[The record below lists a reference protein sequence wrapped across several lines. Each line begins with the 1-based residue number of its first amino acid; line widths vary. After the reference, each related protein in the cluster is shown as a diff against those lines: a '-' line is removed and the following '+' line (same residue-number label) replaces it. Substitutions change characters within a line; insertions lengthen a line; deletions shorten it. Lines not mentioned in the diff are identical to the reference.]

1 MVKDKVV
8 IVTGAASGIGLT
20 TAHVLADNG
29 AKVVVADINLAP
41 AQAVVDDIRAAGGEA
56 SAVAV
61 DVTDEDSVAAM
72 VKFAVDTYGRLDGA
86 HNNAGVEMI
95 NKPVHEITAAE
106 WKRVIDVDLTGVF
119 YCMKHEVLAMKKT
132 GGGSIVNTSSGAGIR
147 GQVNAADYVAAKHGV
162 QGLTKAA
169 ASEGGATGIRVNSV
183 NPGLIMTPMA
193 RDRLMNDPVFSQALD
208 YIRSRHHIGRFG
220 ETVEVANAVMWLL
233 SDMSSFV
240 TGSPLL
246 VDGGYAI

>member
-1 MVKDKVV
+1 MLKDRV
-8 IVTGAASGIGLT
+8 IIITGAGSGIGLT
-20 TAHVLADNG
+20 TAHTIAGVG
-29 AKVVVADINLAP
+29 ARVVVADIDLAS
-41 AQAVVDDIRAAGGEA
+41 AQAVVDDIRASGGDA
-56 SAVAV
+56 AAVAV
-61 DVTDEDSVAAM
+61 DVADEASVAAM

-86 HNNAGVEMI
+86 HNNAGIEMA
-95 NKPVHEITAAE
+95 NKPLHELTAAE
-106 WKRVIDVDLTGVF
+106 WQRVIDVDLTGVF
-119 YCMKHEVLAMKKT
+119 YCMKHEILAMKDT
-132 GGGSIVNTSSGAGIR
+132 GGGSIVNTSSGAGLR

-169 ASEGGATGIRVNSV
+169 ATEGGAFGIRVNSV

-193 RDRLMNDPVFSQALD
+193 KDRLMNDPIFSQALD

-220 ETVEVANAVMWLL
+220 ETVEVANAVIWLL
-233 SDMSSFV
+233 SDQSSFV

>member
-1 MVKDKVV
+1 LLKDRV
-8 IVTGAASGIGLT
+8 IIITGAGSGIGLT
-20 TAHVLADNG
+20 TAHTIAGVG
-29 AKVVVADINLAP
+29 ARVVVADIDLAS
-41 AQAVVDDIRAAGGEA
+41 AQAVVDDIRASGGDA
-56 SAVAV
+56 AAVAV
-61 DVTDEDSVAAM
+61 DVADEASVAAM

-86 HNNAGVEMI
+86 HNNAGIEMA
-95 NKPVHEITAAE
+95 NKPLHELTAAE
-106 WKRVIDVDLTGVF
+106 WQRVIDVDLTGVF
-119 YCMKHEVLAMKKT
+119 YCMKHEILAMKDT
-132 GGGSIVNTSSGAGIR
+132 GGGSIVNTSSGAGLR

-169 ASEGGATGIRVNSV
+169 ATEGGAFGIRVNSV

-193 RDRLMNDPVFSQALD
+193 KDRLMNDPIFSQALD

-220 ETVEVANAVMWLL
+220 ETVEVANAVIWLL
-233 SDMSSFV
+233 SDQSSFV

>member
-1 MVKDKVV
+1 MLKDRV
-8 IVTGAASGIGLT
+8 IIITGAGSGIGLT
-20 TAHVLADNG
+20 TAHTIAGVG
-29 AKVVVADINLAP
+29 ARVVVADIDLAS
-41 AQAVVDDIRAAGGEA
+41 AQAVVDDIRASGGDA
-56 SAVAV
+56 AAVAV
-61 DVTDEDSVAAM
+61 DVADEASVAAM

-86 HNNAGVEMI
+86 HNNAGIEMA
-95 NKPVHEITAAE
+95 NKPLHELTAAE
-106 WKRVIDVDLTGVF
+106 WQRVIDVDLTGVF
-119 YCMKHEVLAMKKT
+119 YCMKHEILAMKDT
-132 GGGSIVNTSSGAGIR
+132 GGGSIVNTSSGAGLR

-169 ASEGGATGIRVNSV
+169 ATEGGAFGIRVNSV

-193 RDRLMNDPVFSQALD
+193 KDRLMNDPIFSQALD

-233 SDMSSFV
+233 SDQSSFV

>member
-1 MVKDKVV
+1 LLKDRV
-8 IVTGAASGIGLT
+8 IIITGAGSGIGLT
-20 TAHVLADNG
+20 TAHTIAGVG
-29 AKVVVADINLAP
+29 ARVVVADIDLAS
-41 AQAVVDDIRAAGGEA
+41 AQAVVDDIRASGGDA
-56 SAVAV
+56 AAVAV
-61 DVTDEDSVAAM
+61 DVADEASVAAM

-86 HNNAGVEMI
+86 HNNAGIEMA
-95 NKPVHEITAAE
+95 NKPLHELTAAE
-106 WKRVIDVDLTGVF
+106 WQRVIDVDLTGVF
-119 YCMKHEVLAMKKT
+119 YCMKHEILAMKDT
-132 GGGSIVNTSSGAGIR
+132 GGGSIVNTSSGAGLR

-169 ASEGGATGIRVNSV
+169 ATEGGAFGIRVNSV

-193 RDRLMNDPVFSQALD
+193 KDRLMNDPIFSQALD

-233 SDMSSFV
+233 SDQSSFV

>member
-1 MVKDKVV
+1 LLKDRV
-8 IVTGAASGIGLT
+8 IIITGAGSGIGLT
-20 TAHVLADNG
+20 TAHTIAGVG
-29 AKVVVADINLAP
+29 VRVVVADIDLAS
-41 AQAVVDDIRAAGGEA
+41 AQAVVDDIRASGGDA
-56 SAVAV
+56 AAVAV
-61 DVTDEDSVAAM
+61 DVADEASVAAM

-86 HNNAGVEMI
+86 HNNAGIEMA
-95 NKPVHEITAAE
+95 NKPLHELTAAE
-106 WKRVIDVDLTGVF
+106 WQRVIDVDLTGVF
-119 YCMKHEVLAMKKT
+119 YCMKHEILAMKDT
-132 GGGSIVNTSSGAGIR
+132 GGGSIVNTSSGAGLR

-169 ASEGGATGIRVNSV
+169 ATEGGAFGIRVNSV

-193 RDRLMNDPVFSQALD
+193 KDRLMNDPIFSQALD

-233 SDMSSFV
+233 SDQSSFV